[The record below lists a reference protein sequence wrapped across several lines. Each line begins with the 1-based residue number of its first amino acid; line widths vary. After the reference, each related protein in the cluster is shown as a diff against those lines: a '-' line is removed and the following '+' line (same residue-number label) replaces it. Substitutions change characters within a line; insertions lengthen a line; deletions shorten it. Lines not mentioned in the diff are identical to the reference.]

1 MSGSFRFGVFRPDD
15 LLVLEFEF
23 HNVDL
28 ADDGRAVVPHV
39 DPGGAFAVVRFPPQA
54 IAEEVWDGPVARPPI
69 RTALSGPTRL
79 VFRLPTTGAPIPLT
93 VEGLLD
99 WKTWEPA
106 LSAAALPRGTEPGE
120 TSPELVPPDDLETAI
135 EFPHRLQLSPD
146 ALGQWRTLHGTTDVE
161 DVHQLWSAVLCTQN
175 SDGSTSPG
183 ADVRALAD
191 RTGPTPFISSL
202 TEDERHEIVQL
213 SSNFRIELP
222 PAAGVS
228 RYRPVPIKANRLEL
242 TALGANA
249 DLESEWEFPLLPPE
263 ELQGSGIE
271 PLGLRQYQHVATLG
285 RDHFVRTV
293 RLGFLC
299 GTGHRAVLVKTV
311 ERLPD
316 GIEVV
321 GQAPG
326 GGALF
331 SSKGYLLRKLEVVV
345 QEPVI
350 NYGPLAKAYAYEGR
364 EFPLSSIRLTTTS
377 AVIYPWAEGDGPFWL
392 LDLERNLLR
401 FNATGTDLVGSALDF
416 TLPLMFVPYDWIDH
430 HRTIAAVF
438 HNQDPGMVA
447 TIGFSGRHLA
457 VAPPGDRPGSTV
469 LKVDTIRYDIEQ
481 PPHTADPA
489 PDFPMNAAGA
499 PRSYIPR
506 FLPRVAS
513 ITASIPAVDD
523 LLGTG
528 TVSELVPDPDY
539 LKQGFDNAGNPAQTF
554 VRMRDELPIALP
566 SQRGGGL
573 ASPAQNAKALSR
585 TLGPVSSPEQLQQG
599 KLDLS
604 AFKDTKFLGTIRLL
618 DLLPADL
625 PFDGSAAAA
634 AAPPSQAE
642 LDNPQFKVNP
652 PRLTSRRIPAATGAA
667 PTVESRFIWKPTLLP
682 EYDFGFLKIG
692 MQQADLLLDATTL
705 LTQEGEGGA
714 VVIGRLRNIEL
725 TFAEALSAVFGTL
738 SFRAEAGRKMEVG
751 AKDVKI
757 AFAGPLEFVN
767 ALQSI
772 LPSDGFDDPPFL
784 TVDSQG
790 VVAGYTLGVPSI
802 GVGIFSIQNIALT
815 AALSIPFTDRPAG
828 VRFAVCERHK
838 PFLLTVSLF
847 GGGGFFAAGVSAN
860 GLEQVEASLEFGGN
874 ISLNLGVAS
883 GGVSVMAG
891 IYFGLTGTSVT
902 LTGYLRC
909 GGYLDVLGLI
919 SISLEFYLAFT
930 FRKKDP
936 GSEVWGQASLTV
948 SVKIAFISKSIS
960 LSVERR
966 FAGSGGDPTF
976 AQSVRPSDWVG
987 YLQAFA

>member
-1 MSGSFRFGVFRPDD
+1 MSGSYRFGVFRPDD

-23 HNVDL
+23 HNVDV
-28 ADDGRAVVPHV
+28 ADDGRAVVPRL
-39 DPGGAFAVVRFPPQA
+39 DTGGAFAVVRFPPQA

-79 VFRLPTTGAPIPLT
+79 VFRLPATGTPVPLT

-99 WKTWEPA
+99 WTTWEPA
-106 LSAAALPRGTEPGE
+106 LSAAALPRGTAPEE
-120 TSPELVPPDDLETAI
+120 ASPELSPPDDLETAI
-135 EFPHRLQLSPD
+135 EFPHRLLLSPD
-146 ALGQWRTLHGTTDVE
+146 ALGRWRTLRGTIEVGDT
-161 DVHQLWSAVLCTQN
+161 HQLWSAVLHTVDN
-175 SDGSTSPG
+175 DGDISQG

-191 RTGPTPFISSL
+191 RTGPTPFNSSL
-202 TEDERHEIVQL
+202 TDNERHQIVQL
-213 SSNFRIELP
+213 SSNFRIALP
-222 PAAGVS
+222 PDA
-228 RYRPVPIKANRLEL
+228 RYTPVPIKANKLEL

-249 DLESEWEFPLLPPE
+249 DLESEWDFPLLPPE

-271 PLGLRQYQHVATLG
+271 PLGLRQYQHVAALG
-285 RDHFVRTV
+285 RDHVVRTV

-331 SSKGYLLRKLEVVV
+331 SSRGYLLRKFEVVV

-364 EFPLSSIRLTTTS
+364 EFPLNSIRLTTTS
-377 AVIYPWAEGDGPFWL
+377 AGIDPPPEDYGPFWL
-392 LDLERNLLR
+392 LDPERNLLH
-401 FNATGTDLVGSALDF
+401 FNATGTDLTGNALDF
-416 TLPLMFVPYDWIDH
+416 TLPLMFVPYDRIDR

-438 HNQDPGMVA
+438 HNQDPSIVA
-447 TIGFSGRHLA
+447 TIGFSGRPLA

-469 LKVDTIRYDIEQ
+469 LKVDTVRYDIEQ

-489 PDFPMNAAGA
+489 PAFPMNAAGA

-506 FLPRVAS
+506 FLPRIAS
-513 ITASIPAVDD
+513 IAASIPAVDD

-528 TVSELVPDPDY
+528 TVSELVPDTDY
-539 LKQGFDNAGNPAQTF
+539 LKQGFDKAGNPAQTF

-573 ASPAQNAKALSR
+573 ASPAQNAQALSR

-625 PFDGSAAAA
+625 PFDASAAVA
-634 AAPPSQAE
+634 AAPPSQAD
-642 LDNPQFKVNP
+642 LDNPRFKVNP
-652 PRLTSRRIPAATGAA
+652 PRLTSRRLPATAGAA
-667 PTVESRFIWKPTLLP
+667 PAVESRFIWKPTLLP

-692 MQQADLLLDATTL
+692 MQQADLLLDATTR

-725 TFAEALSAVFGTL
+725 IFAEALSAVFGTL

-948 SVKIAFISKSIS
+948 SVKIAFISKSIT

-976 AQSVRPSDWVG
+976 AQSVRPSDWVA